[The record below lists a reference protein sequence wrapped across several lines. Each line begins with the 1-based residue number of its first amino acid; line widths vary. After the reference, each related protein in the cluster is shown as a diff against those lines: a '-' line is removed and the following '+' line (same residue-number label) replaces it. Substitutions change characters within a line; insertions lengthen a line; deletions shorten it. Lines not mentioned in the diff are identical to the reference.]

1 MLKNLQNFRRIA
13 AFAIAMLAVSFCA
26 NSQNYWY
33 IMGEYTF
40 SPPCPQGT
48 FTMGLE
54 ERDAV
59 IVEGIEYTE
68 IVSWWDGVY
77 GAIEEGVYRTD
88 GNQVYF
94 RPWLR
99 DVYGEEVLLYDY
111 DLEEGDFFHDDDEHP
126 MQVTSVTT
134 IIDNNGVERKKLEF
148 SFMQLPGETE
158 FWIEGIGSSRG
169 FLNVGNYTP
178 GEDGE
183 IFHLLCMH
191 NDNDVIY
198 VNPEYN
204 TCDIDDVMENSV
216 ANSFEIYPNPANEIV
231 KILNDSNLSITNIEI
246 VDMLGRSV
254 VCVENDNEINVSEL
268 PQGEYFVRINAG
280 ETSITKKLFINK

>member
-13 AFAIAMLAVSFCA
+13 AFVIAMLAVSFYA

-134 IIDNNGVERKKLEF
+134 IIDNNGVERKKWEF